1 MSITKDSSL
10 IILDWDDTLFP
21 TNWVLQNNIN
31 LQSSSRDQYLVYFHE
46 LDKMLYKFLSKAIKL
61 GTVIIVTNA
70 MPDWVELS
78 SVVVPKTYKI
88 LKRIEIISARKT
100 YKHLSDSSM
109 EWKMF
114 AFRDIIDREFKRP
127 SLMNVISIG
136 DAEYEYQALIS
147 LNDIKRNH
155 RKYLKSV
162 KFMRYPS
169 HDILVDQLGVL
180 NNAIPQ
186 IWVKEQHLD
195 LKLDFYS
202 KVKR

>member
-31 LQSSSRDQYLVYFHE
+31 LQSSSRDQYLVYFNE
-46 LDKMLYKFLSKAIKL
+46 LDKMLYRFLSKVSKL

-70 MPDWVELS
+70 MPDWVNLS
-78 SVVVPKTYKI
+78 SIVVPKTYKI

-100 YKHLSDSSM
+100 YKHISNSSM
-109 EWKMF
+109 EWKMM

-127 SLMNVISIG
+127 ALMNVISIG
-136 DAEYEYQALIS
+136 DAEYEYQALIA
-147 LNDIKRNH
+147 LNDIKKNH
-155 RKYLKSV
+155 KKYLKSV
-162 KFMRYPS
+162 KFLKAPT

-180 NNAIPQ
+180 HEAIPH